1 MNLFTV
7 DLESF
12 EYSRPAHSPL
22 SLSFIWSLLLA
33 CKTCNY
39 ESLCCIYWPLSCS
52 NTKVFSVQRQSQH
65 KRAATQ
71 RLGLLGFTFHQTGA
85 VTYHSVCTS
94 LYIIYILHLYSR
106 LQKAALV
113 SAVSSFKG
121 SFLLHCL
128 NSQCSTHCIMGTPMM
143 QWVFLLQSPFHLLW
157 VNRPLCIESLTS

>member
-94 LYIIYILHLYSR
+94 LYIIYIASLQPPTKSSSGLCGFLFQGFIFTALFKFSMQYSLHHGDSHD
-106 LQKAALV
+106 AM
-113 SAVSSFKG
+113 SISSSVTF
-121 SFLLHCL
+121 
-128 NSQCSTHCIMGTPMM
+128 
-143 QWVFLLQSPFHLLW
+143 
-157 VNRPLCIESLTS
+157 SLTMS